1 MAGMWEF
8 TTGNTFG
15 AVAFTSY
22 GAFWI
27 SFAIIFIPG
36 FGVIA
41 AYTDPSVNHHIDP
54 GEFSAIVGHY
64 LLGTIH
70 RIV

>member
-41 AYTDPSVNHHIDP
+41 AYTDPHVNPDIHP
-54 GEFSAIVGHY
+54 GELNAIIGHY
-64 LLGTIH
+64 LLGTI
-70 RIV
+70 RGIV

>member
-41 AYTDPSVNHHIDP
+41 TYTAPTAQP
-54 GEFSAIVGHY
+54 GELFAILGHY
-64 LLGTIH
+64 LLGTIPPT
-70 RIV
+70 V